1 MKPKRTR
8 KSSGFTLVEVMVSMA
23 IVGLMM
29 TFMSSGLSV
38 GLDSWE
44 RGTAAIR
51 KLESRAGVERL
62 LRRQLALALPVE
74 VGGVDETFVLFEGDT
89 RRLEFV
95 SQYSLI
101 DGNIGARK
109 IDYRIED
116 GRFDYGESLL
126 FDYQPAAFRLE
137 DFQLLATF
145 SAVEFRY
152 LGTDQDGEL
161 IWLNEWERGDG
172 LPRAV
177 QIRVDEDYVVVSL
190 VNW

>member
-1 MKPKRTR
+1 MKSKRTR
-8 KSSGFTLVEVMVSMA
+8 NSSGFTLVEVMVSMA

-44 RGTAAIR
+44 RGTGAIR
-51 KLESRAGVERL
+51 ELESRANVERL

-74 VGGVDETFVLFEGDT
+74 VGGVEETFVLFEGNT
-89 RRLEFV
+89 SRLEFV

-101 DGNIGARK
+101 DGAIGARK

-116 GRFDYGESLL
+116 GRFDYGESVLL
-126 FDYQPAAFRLE
+126 DYQPGGFRFE
-137 DFQLLATF
+137 DLQPLATF
-145 SAVEFRY
+145 RTIEFRY
-152 LGTDQDGEL
+152 LGTDEDEEL
-161 IWLNEWERGDG
+161 VWLNEWERGDG

-177 QIRVDEDYVVVSL
+177 QVHVEDDYVVVPL
-190 VNW
+190 VY